1 MRFEAG
7 KKTENRLAYLFTTQ
21 VNGAFRC
28 LGSIQE
34 LKNTYS
40 QGYTV
45 CILMEPEDQ
54 SNVINFVEEQFQGAV
69 LKESYPG

>member
-1 MRFEAG
+1 M
-7 KKTENRLAYLFTTQ
+7 
-21 VNGAFRC
+21 NGACRC

-45 CILMEPEDQ
+45 NILVEPENQ
-54 SNVINFVEEQFQGAV
+54 SEVVKFVEEQFQGAV
-69 LKESYPG
+69 LKESYPGEL

>member
-1 MRFEAG
+1 MIYPFSH
-7 KKTENRLAYLFTTQ
+7 Q

-34 LKNTYS
+34 LKSTYS

-45 CILMEPEDQ
+45 NILVEPENQDE
-54 SNVINFVEEQFQGAV
+54 VINFVEENFQGAV
-69 LKESYPG
+69 MKESYPG